1 MPIADDSGDRPSS
14 RHITCPYRR
23 DRHTPAL
30 RRRME
35 RSSMF
40 GQRSVKLPANVDAAH
55 IDARVENG
63 VLLVTVP
70 KTEPAASQRKRISVA

>member
-1 MPIADDSGDRPSS
+1 
-14 RHITCPYRR
+14 
-23 DRHTPAL
+23 
-30 RRRME
+30 ME